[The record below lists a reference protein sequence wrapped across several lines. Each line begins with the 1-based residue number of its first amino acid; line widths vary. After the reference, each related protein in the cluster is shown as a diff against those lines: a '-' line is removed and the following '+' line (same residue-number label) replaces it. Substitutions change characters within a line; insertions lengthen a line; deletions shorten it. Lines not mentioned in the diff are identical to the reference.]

1 MVTEYLKEGQAMDI
15 LLLIY
20 LLTLSLSAGLYFV
33 FSNTIMAALNDLGK
47 ESATSA
53 MRQINRVIQNPIF
66 LSIFAGPLLLGSIL
80 SWYHLSANKNSA
92 GLWIL
97 ASLLTYFLGVF
108 LVTILANIPMNN
120 RLEASDKG
128 SYWQDYLKNWTRFNT
143 LRYLACLLSL
153 TLAIL
158 GILG

>member
-66 LSIFAGPLLLGSIL
+66 LSIFAGPLLLSSIL
-80 SWYHLSANKNSA
+80 SWYHL
-92 GLWIL
+92 
-97 ASLLTYFLGVF
+97 
-108 LVTILANIPMNN
+108 
-120 RLEASDKG
+120 LEASDKG
-128 SYWQDYLKNWTRFNT
+128 SYCQDYLKKT
-143 LRYLACLLSL
+143 LDS
-153 TLAIL
+153 I
-158 GILG
+158 

>member
-33 FSNTIMAALNDLGK
+33 FSNTIMAALNVLGK

-108 LVTILANIPMNN
+108 LVTILANVPMNN